1 MVSLSLVFIFLNIL
15 LVVGIVFLNLPKS
28 RIIATSLGIVDIALL
43 FLKLFDSYVLNN
55 QIEDFFINAVS
66 SLNLTSSTSQYVTF
80 FAGLIVLLQWLVLW
94 ITVYALLRRFIPYK
108 PPILLTK
115 HERRML
121 TNEAVL
127 WKSVLFIT
135 ANVMLIYTLRIVNY
149 AANLDLGFLSFLF
162 SLGFGVR

>member
-1 MVSLSLVFIFLNIL
+1 MVSLSLVFIFLDIL
-15 LVVGIVFLNLPKS
+15 LLVGIIFLNVPKS
-28 RIIATSLGIVDIALL
+28 RIIATSLGIVDISLL
-43 FLKLFDSYVLNN
+43 FFKLFDSYVLNN

-115 HERRML
+115 YEEKVL
-121 TNEAVL
+121 VNESIL
-127 WKSVLFIT
+127 WKSLLFVV
-135 ANVMLIYTLRIVNY
+135 ANVMLIYTVIIVNY
-149 AANLDLGFLSFLF
+149 VANLDLGFLSFLF
-162 SLGFGVR
+162 SFGFGVR